1 MIEYYGQGLH
11 YSIILIQYFKVL
23 ILSWFRFIPFHWFD
37 PKYQEKRREERNRV
51 TGKHLLIAVKGDS
64 ILHHQRD
71 LVRELIIKFVDLNIK
86 SIILA
91 SKDVSTCIGIW
102 DELSSKGIDDGPQE
116 PFDDRR
122 SFDLPG
128 LDSIGGFF
136 GSKTNRSKLKVFFQ
150 PIDLFDTSESST
162 KFADTVRKHDKK
174 ITLSYIVTI
183 GLDGTS
189 IDPRF
194 LGSISG
200 IVSRNVTLVQ
210 VMNDLKTFFQPKNPD
225 PIKVTKVFFGRPFR
239 FKVSII
245 PRLPSN
251 PYQGSSF
258 KTFFEDWIYFIF
270 QLVREID
277 ISTAAQM
284 VIDSCLGQQK
294 MNADHHILNYYG
306 RHLKHVSLIEI
317 E

>member
-1 MIEYYGQGLH
+1 M
-11 YSIILIQYFKVL
+11 
-23 ILSWFRFIPFHWFD
+23 
-37 PKYQEKRREERNRV
+37 
-51 TGKHLLIAVKGDS
+51 TGKHLLIAIKGDS

-71 LVRELIIKFVDLNIK
+71 LVAELIIKFVDLNVK

-102 DELSSKGIDDGPQE
+102 DELSSKGIDYGPEE

-122 SFDLPG
+122 SFGPRV

-136 GSKTNRSKLKVFFQ
+136 GSKTNRSNLKVFFQ

-162 KFADTVRKHDKK
+162 KFADIVRKHDKK

-189 IDPRF
+189 IDPKF
-194 LGSISG
+194 LDSISG
-200 IVSRNVTLVQ
+200 ILSRNVSLIQ
-210 VMNDLKTFFQPKNPD
+210 VMNDLKTFFQPKNLD
-225 PIKVTKVFFGRPFR
+225 PIRVTKVFFGRPFR

-258 KTFFEDWIYFIF
+258 KKFFEDWIYFII
-270 QLVREID
+270 QLVTEID
-277 ISTAAQM
+277 TCTAAQM

-306 RHLKHVSLIEI
+306 RHLEHISLVEI